1 MTGSANST
9 TPSSGREAPFGLDLP
24 SADIEPLG
32 AMFDVPTDFD
42 WEMFD
47 THLRPQESV
56 DQTWPDLMDQS
67 TMGNDD
73 YYNF

>member
-42 WEMFD
+42 WVWELF
-47 THLRPQESV
+47 RIPFSI
-56 DQTWPDLMDQS
+56 QS
-67 TMGNDD
+67 LKTLSLIERC
-73 YYNF
+73 